1 MTPVHSAATFSDTA
15 AGLHWIQ
22 LIKEKTMRI
31 PFQRSLLVAVIAST
45 GLLQA
50 CSDNSDGKEAAAP
63 AADAPAAADH
73 SNHMNTDDSAT
84 KPAATGIV
92 RSPAPEGAAA
102 EIVSPTNGATVSSP
116 VKVVFGLEGME
127 VAPAGNEQKN
137 SGHHHLLIDLDTMP
151 NMDMPLPANDQVVH
165 FGKGQTE
172 TELELEPGTHTLQL
186 LLGDYRHVPHQPPV
200 TSEKITITVE

>member
-1 MTPVHSAATFSDTA
+1 
-15 AGLHWIQ
+15 
-22 LIKEKTMRI
+22 MRI

-50 CSDNSDGKEAAAP
+50 CSDNNEGKDTTAP
-63 AADAPAAADH
+63 AANAPATADH
-73 SNHMNTDDSAT
+73 SNHMNTDDSTA
-84 KPAATGIV
+84 KPTAAGIT

-102 EIVSPTNGATVSSP
+102 EIVSPTSGATVSSP
-116 VKVVFGLEGME
+116 VKVVFGLEGMD
-127 VAPAGNEQKN
+127 VAPAGNEQEN

-151 NMDMPLPANDQVVH
+151 NMDIPLPANDQVVH